1 MTQIFK
7 NKFFL
12 GGGTIKGSK
21 FLGEA
26 INGGYYC
33 GFYGI
38 KFFILVYYFII
49 IYYHYIFL

>member
-26 INGGYYC
+26 INGGGTIA
-33 GFYGI
+33 GFTV
-38 KFFILVYYFII
+38 LS
-49 IYYHYIFL
+49 FLF